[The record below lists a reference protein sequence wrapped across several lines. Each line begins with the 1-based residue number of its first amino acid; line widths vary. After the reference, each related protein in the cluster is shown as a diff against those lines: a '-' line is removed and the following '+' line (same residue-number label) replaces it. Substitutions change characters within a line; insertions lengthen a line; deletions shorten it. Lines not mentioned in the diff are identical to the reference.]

1 MLLHILSPV
10 YSSTIYFK
18 YTEHITPVLLF
29 VDFKHVLIYFKA
41 MFHFYT
47 HL

>member
-18 YTEHITPVLLF
+18 YTEDITPMLLF
-29 VDFKHVLIYFKA
+29 VDFKHELIYFKG
-41 MFHFYT
+41 MFQFYS